1 MKRGNFML
9 TGKEVINVNVEQIM
23 PNRYQPRDNVDQK
36 KLESLASSIRKHG
49 MIQPI
54 ILRQVGNMYEIVVGG
69 RRYEA
74 CLLAGFRQVPAII
87 VNMDDK
93 EMAELTLTE
102 NMQRQELSPIEEA
115 KSYRKLQEENNLNIA
130 DISKQVGKDESI
142 INNKL
147 KLLSLAPEVQNA
159 LLNNLISEGHA
170 KILLKIEDKDKQV
183 EILNKIIKERL
194 PVKDTNTY
202 VSNLNLIDQNIENYP
217 ESQIPHNTDTV
228 SLSDLNNENLSIKS
242 ALNDLELVDT
252 NSTLFNDN
260 DQIIK
265 EKKEE
270 TNMDMN
276 SLNQVAQ
283 NNVPNQTQDP
293 MMNQNMNMNTNM
305 NASTDSRF
313 FPSFDEAPA
322 NMNVPNNMQAPTQE
336 VPNFNQNF
344 MANTQPAPTNPTPE
358 PNPIPDFG
366 LNMTPPPSPVN
377 NDFNLNTAPSNE
389 QPVNPSPT
397 VPTFDNN
404 IGPVNNFGANQPE
417 QFYQAPINNGPVGP
431 LPNTMSPTGASTMT
445 SPVENPIP
453 DFRVEPSTPAMPN
466 INTPT
471 PESNIPVETP
481 SLVDIT
487 PAINNTRT
495 FVTTL
500 ESMGFKVLTEES
512 DNGTEYIITIK
523 IQK

>member
-74 CLLAGFRQVPAII
+74 SLLAGFRQVPAII

-217 ESQIPHNTDTV
+217 ESEIPHNTDTV
-228 SLSDLNNENLSIKS
+228 RLSDLNNENLSIKS

-276 SLNQVAQ
+276 SLNQAAQ
-283 NNVPNQTQDP
+283 NNVPNQPQDQI
-293 MMNQNMNMNTNM
+293 MNQNMNMNANM
-305 NASTDSRF
+305 NASNDSRF

-322 NMNVPNNMQAPTQE
+322 NMNVPNNMQSPNQE
-336 VPNFNQNF
+336 MPNFNQNF
-344 MANTQPAPTNPTPE
+344 MTNTSPTPPTPE
-358 PNPIPDFG
+358 PNPIPNFG
-366 LNMTPPPSPVN
+366 LNMAPPTPQVN
-377 NDFNLNTAPSNE
+377 NGFNPNTAPINE
-389 QPVNPSPT
+389 QPSNMPST

-404 IGPVNNFGANQPE
+404 IGPVNNFGTNQQE
-417 QFYQAPINNGPVGP
+417 QYNQAPINNGQIDP
-431 LPNTMSPTGASTMT
+431 LSNTMNPMGANTMT
-445 SPVENPIP
+445 SPTENPIP

-466 INTPT
+466 INHPT
-471 PESNIPVETP
+471 PEPNIPVETP

-495 FVTTL
+495 FITTL

-512 DNGTEYIITIK
+512 DNSTEYIITIK

>member
-23 PNRYQPRDNVDQK
+23 PNRYQPRDNVDRN
-36 KLESLASSIRKHG
+36 KLESLATSIRKHG

-115 KSYRKLQEENNLNIA
+115 KSYRKLQEENNLNIS

-170 KILLKIEDKDKQV
+170 KILLKIKDKDKQV

-202 VSNLNLIDQNIENYP
+202 VSNLNLIDENIESYP
-217 ESQIPHNTDTV
+217 ELEIPHNTDTV

-252 NSTLFNDN
+252 SSTLFNDN

-283 NNVPNQTQDP
+283 NNVPNQPQEP
-293 MMNQNMNMNTNM
+293 MMNPNMNTN
-305 NASTDSRF
+305 NDTRF
-313 FPSFDEAPA
+313 FPSFDEAPV
-322 NMNVPNNMQAPTQE
+322 NMNVPNNMQAPAPE

-344 MANTQPAPTNPTPE
+344 MANTPSGPAMPTPE

-366 LNMTPPPSPVN
+366 LNMTPPTNPVN
-377 NDFNLNTAPSNE
+377 NNFNLNTPPIAE
-389 QPVNPSPT
+389 QPVNMQQS
-397 VPTFDNN
+397 VPAFDNN
-404 IGPVNNFGANQPE
+404 IGPVNNFGINQP
-417 QFYQAPINNGPVGP
+417 QVNPAPINNGPINP
-431 LPNTMSPTGASTMT
+431 INNEMNPTGVNNMAA
-445 SPVENPIP
+445 PIENPIP

-471 PESNIPVETP
+471 PEPNIPVETP

-495 FVTTL
+495 FITTL
-500 ESMGFKVLTEES
+500 ESMGFKVLTEEN
-512 DNGTEYIITIK
+512 DNGNEYIITIK

>member
-1 MKRGNFML
+1 ML

-23 PNRYQPRDNVDQK
+23 PNRYQPRDSVDPK

-115 KSYRKLQEENNLNIA
+115 KSYRKLQEENNLNVT
-130 DISKQVGKDESI
+130 DISEQVGKDESI

-183 EILNKIIKERL
+183 EILNKIIQERL
-194 PVKDTNTY
+194 PVKDTNIY
-202 VSNLNLIDQNIENYP
+202 VSNLNLIYENAP
-217 ESQIPHNTDTV
+217 EYDETEIPHNTDTI
-228 SLSDLNNENLSIKS
+228 SLSDLDNENLSIKS

-276 SLNQVAQ
+276 SLNQAAQ
-283 NNVPNQTQDP
+283 NNVPNQNQEQLL
-293 MMNQNMNMNTNM
+293 NQNMNMNTN
-305 NASTDSRF
+305 NDARF
-313 FPSFDEAPA
+313 FPSFDEAPV
-322 NMNVPNNMQAPTQE
+322 NMNVPNQNQAPDMT
-336 VPNFNQNF
+336 NYNQNY
-344 MANTQPAPTNPTPE
+344 MQTPSQPIPE
-358 PNPIPDFG
+358 NSQTNPIPDFG
-366 LNMTPPPSPVN
+366 LNINPSQTPMN
-377 NDFNLNTAPSNE
+377 NDFNLNTPQVGE
-389 QPVNPSPT
+389 QQANIPT
-397 VPTFDNN
+397 SVPTFDNV
-404 IGPVNNFGANQPE
+404 GPVNNFGINQTPINP
-417 QFYQAPINNGPVGP
+417 APLNSPAMNNGPINPINNDINYTGPSNI
-431 LPNTMSPTGASTMT
+431 NTPQ
-445 SPVENPIP
+445 ENPIP
-453 DFRVEPSTPAMPN
+453 DFRVEPSTPSMPN
-466 INTPT
+466 INTTPPT
-471 PESNIPVETP
+471 PNIPVEVP

-495 FVTTL
+495 FITTL
-500 ESMGFKVLTEES
+500 ESMGFKVLTEEN
-512 DNGTEYIITIK
+512 DNGNEYIITIK